1 MDFLI
6 SSAYAQDAGAAA
18 GGAAGGA
25 GGFGMMNI
33 FFLVVLFGVFYFMLI
48 RPQQKRMKEHK
59 AMLGQLARGDEVVT
73 NGGVAGRVDNIGE
86 HFITVE
92 VADKV
97 KLKVQKQSI
106 TQVLPKGTLKSS

>member
-6 SSAYAQDAGAAA
+6 SSAHAQDAGAAA
-18 GGAAGGA
+18 GGSA
-25 GGFGMMNI
+25 GGFGVMNI
-33 FFLVVLFGVFYFMLI
+33 LFLVVLFGVFYFMLI

-59 AMLGQLARGDEVVT
+59 AMLGQLSRGDEVVT
-73 NGGVAGRVDNIGE
+73 SGGMAGRVDDIGE

-106 TQVLPKGTLKSS
+106 SQVLPKGSLKSS

>member
-6 SSAYAQDAGAAA
+6 SSAHAQTAGSGAASS
-18 GGAAGGA
+18 A

-33 FFLVVLFGVFYFMLI
+33 LFLVVLFGVFYFMLI

-73 NGGVAGRVDNIGE
+73 NGGMAGRVDDIGE

-106 TQVLPKGTLKSS
+106 SQVLPKGTLKSS